1 MAVTAVYD
9 ANVLF
14 PNTLRD
20 LLLRVAQA
28 DLVRA
33 KWTDQILAEMLTA
46 LERTRPGIAV
56 EKLEILRSRMNAAV
70 RDCLVL
76 GYEPIAETLDLPD
89 KDDRHVLA
97 AAIRCGAQIIVTA
110 NVKDFP
116 NTALRPLGIEAL
128 RPDEFVLD
136 LIDLDAKIVW
146 ACLQQIADSRRN
158 PPGTVDDVLL
168 QLERSGLV
176 ESVAALRSS

>member
-1 MAVTAVYD
+1 MVVAIYD
-9 ANVLF
+9 ANVLY

-20 LLLRVAQA
+20 LLLRAAQA
-28 DLVRA
+28 DLVQA
-33 KWTDQILAEMLTA
+33 KWTDAILDEVLTA
-46 LERTRPGIAV
+46 LQRTRPDIPV
-56 EKLEILRSRMNAAV
+56 EKLTVLRSRMIAAV
-70 RDCLVL
+70 RDCLVT
-76 GYEPIAETLDLPD
+76 GYESLVDSFDLPD

-97 AAIRCGAQIIVTA
+97 AAVRCGAQIIVTA
-110 NVKDFP
+110 NIKDFP
-116 NTALRPLGIEAL
+116 AGVLQPLGIEAL
-128 RPDEFVLD
+128 APDDFIHD

-158 PPGTVDDVLL
+158 PPETVDDIML